1 MSGNHN
7 GSRNQAA
14 TRQARQSDVNLQ
26 VYDVN
31 RRIGDHIPQ
40 QDHFEIESNARGLHQ
55 SAGDIN
61 SQVYEENRRIR
72 DHILQQQGSGSENN
86 TARTSTNIP
95 SEGDDY

>member
-1 MSGNHN
+1 M
-7 GSRNQAA
+7 A
-14 TRQARQSDVNLQ
+14 TQEEQKFLDRLFATDGIIPSLEVVEKDHFEIESNAKGLHQSAGDVNLQ

-31 RRIGDHIPQ
+31 RRIG
-40 QDHFEIESNARGLHQ
+40 
-55 SAGDIN
+55 
-61 SQVYEENRRIR
+61 